1 MTRARVSIIAAASGL
16 TGMAAGF
23 IGVGGGE
30 FRLPVLV
37 ELLGFPLK
45 LAGGINLVVG
55 LFTVALSVY
64 RRWGLQAWTA
74 EDVRM
79 VAVMGIASVVGA
91 ALGVIWRERLP
102 MRSLKSIVCVYLGV
116 VGVWML
122 YESMAHVEHV
132 LLDPQG
138 LERGVLAA
146 VIGLAI
152 AVVSGT
158 LGIAGG
164 EMRIPALL
172 YLFALPI
179 QEAGMLSLMV
189 SLPTLAS
196 GALTDWRIG
205 GLPASAIRIAV
216 FMGVASAAGVLLGVA
231 LLPYADR
238 DLLKGTLGILLVIAT
253 IRLASHPTR

>member
-1 MTRARVSIIAAASGL
+1 M
-16 TGMAAGF
+16 
-23 IGVGGGE
+23 GGGE

-64 RRWGLQAWTA
+64 RRWGLQGWTV
-74 EDVRM
+74 EDVVM
-79 VAVMGIASVVGA
+79 VAVMGIVSVIGA
-91 ALGVIWRERLP
+91 GLGVVWRERMPLRP
-102 MRSLKSIVCVYLGV
+102 LKWIVCVYLGV
-116 VGVWML
+116 AGVWML
-122 YESMAHVEHV
+122 YESISHFEHV
-132 LLDPQG
+132 LLNPDG
-138 LERGVLAA
+138 IDRWILAA
-146 VIGLAI
+146 LVGLAI

-172 YLFALPI
+172 YLFAVPI
-179 QEAGMLSLMV
+179 QLAGMLSLMV

-196 GALTDWRIG
+196 GAFTDWRIG
-205 GLPASAIRIAV
+205 GLPPSAIRIAI
-216 FMGVASAAGVLLGVA
+216 FMGVASAFGVLLGVA

-238 DLLKGTLGILLVIAT
+238 DLLKGTLGILLLLTT
-253 IRLASHPTR
+253 IRMASHPTH